1 VDFFNCMRSR
11 GKPKCDVDEAFIQ
24 TATFLMSVESQGN
37 PPKRLVQLH
46 DVVLEKH
53 F

>member
-1 VDFFNCMRSR
+1 MRSR

-37 PPKRLVQLH
+37 PPKRVGSWYVKF
-46 DVVLEKH
+46 DTR
-53 F
+53 